1 MMDSDLWVIII
12 LPLLIFFARIMDVS
26 IGTVRI
32 ILVAKGYKYLAPLL
46 GFFEVLIWIIAI
58 SKIMENL
65 DRWYYYLFYASGF
78 AAGNFV
84 GIILEDKIAL
94 GFVGVR
100 IITKKPADQLIE
112 KMTNFG
118 YGVTIVPAEGS
129 SGLVHVIFTTV
140 KRKKLKELIIMI
152 KEFNPKAFYTI
163 EDIKKVSGAYGYPAG
178 RTKRSSPVL
187 FRRRGK

>member
-1 MMDSDLWVIII
+1 MVNHDLWVAIV

-32 ILVAKGYKYLAPLL
+32 ILVSKGYKYLAPLL

-58 SKIMENL
+58 GKIMENL
-65 DRWYYYLFYASGF
+65 DRWYYYLFYAAGF

-84 GIILEDKIAL
+84 GIIMEEKIAL

-100 IITKKPADQLIE
+100 IITKKPADQLIA
-112 KMTNFG
+112 KMTASG

-129 SGLVHVIFTTV
+129 TGLVHVIFTTV
-140 KRKKLKELIIMI
+140 KRKKLKNLVTLI
-152 KEFNPKAFYTI
+152 KEFNPKAFYTV
-163 EDIKKVSGAYGYPAG
+163 EDYKSVSGSFETPSVGSGDG
-178 RTKRSSPVL
+178 RSMIFL
-187 FRRRGK
+187 RRGK